1 MLKRF
6 LHPEVLNRGLDPKE
20 NLLLHQTKKISIKL
34 QISKFKI
41 VLCVQYLLFN
51 VKQWLT
57 RTLQLSYQDLL
68 TLLQK
73 QFLSK
78 TLHLSEV
85 TKEKR
90 KLSKNRKV
98 LFYLV
103 ALARMENI
111 GYSLIHYRENSLQKH
126 VIMKEN

>member
-1 MLKRF
+1 MLTRF
-6 LHPEVLNRGLDPKE
+6 LHPEVLSRGFDQKE

-41 VLCVQYLLFN
+41 VLCVHYLLFN

-57 RTLQLSYQDLL
+57 LILQLSYQDLL

-78 TLHLSEV
+78 TLHLSEA

-98 LFYLV
+98 PFYLV
-103 ALARMENI
+103 VLAKMENI
-111 GYSLIHYRENSLQKH
+111 GSSLIHFRENSLQKH
-126 VIMKEN
+126 VSMKKN